1 MQAAAG
7 HDHMLAVR
15 KMVQSSYDFKA
26 LATTE
31 LKLREQALEDFRAG
45 TMM

>member
-15 KMVQSSYDFKA
+15 KMLQSAYDFKA